1 MDQTERPDD
10 TNPSRDRQAAGGDYD
25 PDAVRRRAYELY
37 QSRGGAGGS
46 ELDDWLTAER
56 EVGIRRESDGGA
68 PTGAAQL
75 GRDAREDT
83 SGAAFAD
90 SGSSDVGGFGATSA
104 EGPADVASD
113 PLAAGAG
120 NAAGS
125 VEDATEGMA
134 STARPRT
141 RRGKRS

>member
-1 MDQTERPDD
+1 MAQTERPDD
-10 TNPSRDRQAAGGDYD
+10 MTPSRGRQAAGDDYD
-25 PDAVRRRAYELY
+25 HDAVRRRAYELY

-68 PTGAAQL
+68 PAAASEL
-75 GRDAREDT
+75 GRDARADT
-83 SGAAFAD
+83 SGAAFAA
-90 SGSSDVGGFGATSA
+90 SGSSDVAGYTGTTS
-104 EGPADVASD
+104 EGLADVAND

-141 RRGKRS
+141 RRGKRG

>member
-1 MDQTERPDD
+1 MTQTERPDD
-10 TNPSRDRQAAGGDYD
+10 MNPSRDRQAAGGDRD
-25 PDAVRRRAYELY
+25 HDAVRRRAYELY

-68 PTGAAQL
+68 PAAAAEL
-75 GRDAREDT
+75 GRDARED
-83 SGAAFAD
+83 SGAAFAA
-90 SGSSDVGGFGATSA
+90 SGSSDVAGYTGTTS
-104 EGPADVASD
+104 EGLADVAND

-120 NAAGS
+120 DAAGS

-141 RRGKRS
+141 RRGKRG

>member
-1 MDQTERPDD
+1 MAQTERPDD
-10 TNPSRDRQAAGGDYD
+10 TTPTRDRHAAGGEYD
-25 PDAVRRRAYELY
+25 HDAVRRRAYELY
-37 QSRGGAGGS
+37 QSRGGAGGG
-46 ELDDWLTAER
+46 ELDDWLTAEH
-56 EVGIRRESDGGA
+56 EVRIRRESDGGA
-68 PTGAAQL
+68 PSAAAEL

-83 SGAAFAD
+83 SGAAFAA
-90 SGSSDVGGFGATSA
+90 SGSSDVAGYTGTTS
-104 EGPADVASD
+104 EGLADVASD

-120 NAAGS
+120 NAPGA